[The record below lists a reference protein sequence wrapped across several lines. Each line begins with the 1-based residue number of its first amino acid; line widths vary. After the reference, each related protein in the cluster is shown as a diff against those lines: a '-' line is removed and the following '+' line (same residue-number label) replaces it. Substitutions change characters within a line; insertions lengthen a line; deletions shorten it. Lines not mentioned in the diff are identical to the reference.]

1 MRGRE
6 RSRLTVRAVC
16 FAVVLVAAVVRL
28 CDTAVVRLCGA
39 ATWDGVR
46 QTTWDGVRQ
55 AAVFL
60 SLGISA
66 LPEADEPSSEGSVPS
81 HAEYEALEYRTAPPA
96 AVFSAEDATLVQIDN
111 RAGAE
116 FDAAALITQP
126 LSLKCETDEPL
137 VLIIHT
143 HATEAYTMTAE
154 TQYHETSAYRT
165 DDTAHNVVRVGQA
178 LTDRLN
184 DLGIATLHDTQ
195 LHDLDGYNDAY
206 DRSGASVVDYLT
218 RYPSIQIVI
227 DVHRDAADDGAGGQL
242 ALTTQTDSGECAQLM
257 LVMGTEMGGYPHPN
271 WRESLSLAM
280 KLQAQGEKATSGL
293 FRPLSL
299 RASRFNEHLA
309 PYGLLLEVGT
319 AGNTLPQAERS
330 AERFAEAL
338 AQVLCGE

>member
-6 RSRLTVRAVC
+6 RSRLTARAVC
-16 FAVVLVAAVVRL
+16 FAVVLVAAVLRL
-28 CDTAVVRLCGA
+28 CDA
-39 ATWDGVR
+39 AAWDGAR
-46 QTTWDGVRQ
+46 R
-55 AAVFL
+55 AALFL

-66 LPEADEPSSEGSVPS
+66 LPEADEPSIEATALPR
-81 HAEYEALEYRTAPPA
+81 AEYEPLEYRAAPSGA
-96 AVFSAEDATLVQIDN
+96 AFSAEDAALVQVDN

-116 FDAAALITQP
+116 FDAAALITQR
-126 LSLKCETDEPL
+126 LSLKRETDAPVVL
-137 VLIIHT
+137 VVHT

-154 TQYHETSAYRT
+154 TQYRETSAYRT
-165 DDTAHNVVRVGQA
+165 DDPTHNVVRVGQA

-184 DLGIATLHDTQ
+184 ALGVATLHDTQ
-195 LHDLDGYNDAY
+195 LHDHDGYNEAY
-206 DRSGASVVDYLT
+206 DRSAASVVDYLT

-242 ALTTQTDSGECAQLM
+242 ALTAQTDSGECAQLM
-257 LVMGTEMGGYPHPN
+257 LVMGSEMGGYPHPR

-280 KLQAQGEKATSGL
+280 KLQAQGERAAPGL

-309 PYGLLLEVGT
+309 PFGLLLEVGT

-338 AQVLCGE
+338 AEVLE